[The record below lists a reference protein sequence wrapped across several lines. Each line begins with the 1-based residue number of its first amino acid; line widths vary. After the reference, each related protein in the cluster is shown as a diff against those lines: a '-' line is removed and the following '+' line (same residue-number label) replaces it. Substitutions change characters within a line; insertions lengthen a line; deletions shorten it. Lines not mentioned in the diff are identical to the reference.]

1 MNKLETMQ
9 RICEINEAI
18 QANKISDVVLLSG
31 LTMEM
36 VEEMTMPEVFE
47 AVSVR
52 LNDMMKS
59 VGLQ

>member
-1 MNKLETMQ
+1 MQ

-18 QANKISDVVLLSG
+18 QSNKISDVVLLSG

-59 VGLQ
+59 VGIQ